1 MVMPMAEEWTAER
14 ARALPDDG
22 KRYEV
27 LDGVLAVTPAP
38 IGVHQLVTGALYRVL
53 YAYTTEHRIGL
64 ALFSPAD
71 IEFSPRRLLQPDCFV
86 AALVNGRRPTRW
98 DEMRHLLLAVEVLS
112 PGTARHDRITKRR
125 IYMEE
130 GVGEYW
136 IADADARTI
145 ERWRPGQDRPE
156 IIDGVLR
163 WEPAPNV
170 PPLDLEVGAMFAE
183 ALGE

>member
-1 MVMPMAEEWTAER
+1 MPMAAEWTAER

-38 IGVHQLVTGALYRVL
+38 GWKHQHVVFALARQLDAYLRVNRL
-53 YAYTTEHRIGL
+53 GRAIM
-64 ALFSPAD
+64 APAD
-71 IEFSPRRLLQPDCFV
+71 VEFSPTRLLEPDVFAIRDV
-86 AALVNGRRPTRW
+86 LGRPAM
-98 DEMRHLLLAVEVLS
+98 DFGEVRHLLLAAEVLS

-125 IYMEE
+125 IYIEE

-136 IADADARTI
+136 IVDADARTI

-156 IIDGVLR
+156 MIDATLR
-163 WEPAPNV
+163 WEPAPSV
-170 PPLDLEVGAMFAE
+170 PPLDLDVEALFAE
-183 ALGE
+183 ALDT